1 MAALKYFILKVDP
14 KKRMIFNPSESI
26 DINGNTGPFIQYAHT
41 RIKSLL
47 KKAEGNVPNTF
58 ETSSL
63 PNEVMHRNLMRLL
76 YQNEETILEAAKEY
90 SPALVA
96 NHTFELAKSFN
107 QFYHDF
113 PILQEEDKN
122 LAAFRLQLIEKV
134 GATLRYNMDLL
145 GIELPERM

>member
-1 MAALKYFILKVDP
+1 
-14 KKRMIFNPSESI
+14 
-26 DINGNTGPFIQYAHT
+26 
-41 RIKSLL
+41 
-47 KKAEGNVPNTF
+47 
-58 ETSSL
+58 
-63 PNEVMHRNLMRLL
+63 MHRSLVRLL
-76 YQNEETILEAAKEY
+76 SQNQDIIEEAAKEY

-96 NHTFELAKSFN
+96 NHTYELAKSFN

-122 LAAFRLQLIEKV
+122 LAAFRLQLIEKI